1 MISAFPVHYLTHV
14 RMSAAASAAIM
25 QLISTQ
31 LVAAL
36 AVMSWAGSHREEV
49 TQVRAGDKLTLS

>member
-49 TQVRAGDKLTLS
+49 TQVREIS